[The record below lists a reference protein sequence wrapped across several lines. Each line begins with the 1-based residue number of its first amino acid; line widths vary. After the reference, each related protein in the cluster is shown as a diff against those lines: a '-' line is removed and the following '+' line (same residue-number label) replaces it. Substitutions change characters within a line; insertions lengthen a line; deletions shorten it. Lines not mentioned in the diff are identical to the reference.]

1 MLVPN
6 MGALVFRAG
15 VVALVV
21 DILLVVGFEAAQLH
35 RLSTE
40 IFVTLFFRCFH
51 STKFRFLVFKQINTM
66 KYTKKLSEIPK

>member
-35 RLSTE
+35 RLSAE
-40 IFVTLFFRCFH
+40 IFVTLFLRCFH
-51 STKFRFLVFKQINTM
+51 ATKIGFFVFKQINSM
-66 KYTKKLSEIPK
+66 NCTKKLSEIPK